1 MVYIGEKGGWMKKDF
16 FKIKERGSD
25 LRTEILAGV
34 TTFFTMAYIVIVNPA
49 ILEAAGIPKGPSMT
63 ATVFTAFI
71 GTLIMGLYANRP
83 FAIAPYMGENA
94 FIAYTVVK
102 VLGYP
107 WQTALGA
114 VFIGGVLFTL
124 LTLFRLRAWLA
135 RSIPENLK
143 YSFAVGIGLFLAFIG
158 LNETGLVT
166 IGIPGSPRK
175 DGKHTRPQNIT
186 CEGSLLIGILFTAF
200 LAYIFKLSPVPS
212 RLVSPPPSLAPIF
225 MKLDIPGALK
235 WGFFSVIL
243 TLFIMDFVDTMGTL
257 IGAGLRAGILDEKGN
272 FPEIEKPMLADALA
286 TVFGAIMGTTTAGTY
301 IESCTGIEEGGRT
314 GLTSLV
320 TAFLFLLTLFFSP
333 LFTSIPPQAYGPALI
348 IVGVL
353 MMSVVNRINFHDLT
367 EGVPAFAVA
376 VLMPFT
382 FNLGIGITAGFLLY
396 CLLKLLTG
404 RAREISGGCWILG
417 ILSLL
422 FYIFYPYH

>member
-1 MVYIGEKGGWMKKDF
+1 
-16 FKIKERGSD
+16 
-25 LRTEILAGV
+25 
-34 TTFFTMAYIVIVNPA
+34 MAYIVIVNPA

-166 IGIPGSPRK
+166 IGIPGAPVKMGNIHDPKILLAVAGFVIMSFLLARK
-175 DGKHTRPQNIT
+175 IK
-186 CEGSLLIGILFTAF
+186 GSLLIGILFTAF

-225 MKLDIPGALK
+225 MKLNIPGALK

-404 RAREISGGCWILG
+404 RAREVSGGCWILG